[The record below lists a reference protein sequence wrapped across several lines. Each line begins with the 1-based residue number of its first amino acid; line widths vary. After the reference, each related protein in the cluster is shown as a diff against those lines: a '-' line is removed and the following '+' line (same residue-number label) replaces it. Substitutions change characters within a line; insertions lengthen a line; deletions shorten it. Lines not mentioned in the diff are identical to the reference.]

1 MTRCS
6 RARADPPVAVTVT
19 LPSPPVLPILHT
31 VTMSGG
37 GSPREEAIDTLTVR
51 LNSGPVPLLQAIEN
65 AASFQL
71 KDSTHAATPNSLI
84 SIYATNLG
92 TMSST
97 GSLFPSNYFQ
107 GVQVLFNGN
116 AVPLYNVIPSANL
129 INVTVPSELHDNAIA
144 TVTVVNLNGLSQNAS
159 LPLQADDVG
168 LFRLSDPSYPKS
180 GAVTFAGT
188 AWLVMNSSTASL
200 YQLGS
205 CSGVPFDI
213 ACGQPAKPGDN
224 IVVYF
229 TGGGLATRNGDRSG
243 GFVQTGTVAPPDGS
257 ILFRTVQ
264 TPTVTIGGI
273 PAPVQFSGIA
283 PGTASE
289 YQLNTVVPVGVS
301 PGDSVPLTV
310 SFGNSS
316 DTVTIAVGP

>member
-1 MTRCS
+1 
-6 RARADPPVAVTVT
+6 
-19 LPSPPVLPILHT
+19 
-31 VTMSGG
+31 
-37 GSPREEAIDTLTVR
+37 
-51 LNSGPVPLLQAIEN
+51 
-65 AASFQL
+65 
-71 KDSTHAATPNSLI
+71 
-84 SIYATNLG
+84 
-92 TMSST
+92 
-97 GSLFPSNYFQ
+97 
-107 GVQVLFNGN
+107 
-116 AVPLYNVIPSANL
+116 
-129 INVTVPSELHDNAIA
+129 
-144 TVTVVNLNGLSQNAS
+144 
-159 LPLQADDVG
+159 
-168 LFRLSDPSYPKS
+168 
-180 GAVTFAGT
+180 
-188 AWLVMNSSTASL
+188 MNSSTASL

-257 ILFRTVQ
+257 ILFRTAQ
-264 TPTVTIGGI
+264 TPTRYNRRI

-310 SFGNSS
+310 SFWKQLGYCDDCCWTMISAVRAANKACAGSCSHRRERFVSLHYGSTFVRERFGNSRNS
-316 DTVTIAVGP
+316 RLHRLRPDVVIEQGRRTIAVGDEVHAVAGPHGVEVS